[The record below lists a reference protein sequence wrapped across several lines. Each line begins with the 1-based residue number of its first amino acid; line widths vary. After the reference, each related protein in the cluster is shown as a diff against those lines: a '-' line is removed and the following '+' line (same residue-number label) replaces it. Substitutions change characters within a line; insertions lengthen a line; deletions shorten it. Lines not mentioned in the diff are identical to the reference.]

1 MSGCPR
7 RQRPIDPDALR
18 PSALLAVFF
27 AGGLV
32 FILAGAAAAIAHAV
46 SGVWWEH
53 WVSLH
58 LLFVGGISQLVLG
71 AGQFFT
77 CAFLAT
83 NPPSRRMVGAQV
95 AVWNAGTILIAVG
108 YPTAT
113 TGLVEAGGALVG
125 AGLVLFA
132 VALVRMERRSLQ
144 QARWALRWYEA
155 SAASLGVGALLGVL
169 MARGTAWTHGSLL
182 GAHLALNLGGWFGT
196 AIVGTLHTFF
206 PSLTHTQL
214 RHPRLQAPTF
224 VLWAAGIAGLALGS
238 AFDSRALITLGWLGL
253 LVAGALLAINI
264 VASLRASTAKL
275 SLSARLLAVA
285 QPFLP
290 AGLLVA
296 VIATLEHGTA
306 MPFVE
311 PWRGALATLLVA
323 GWIGLTVAGSLL
335 HLLSV
340 LARVRDLR
348 RPLPAPRPVPDGATA
363 GFAAAA
369 ITAFALTHA
378 ARPAL
383 VAVAALLAARILP
396 VAARALR
403 PPKRRLRPQRG
414 AQGA

>member
-1 MSGCPR
+1 MSTAGPPAARRCPR
-7 RQRPIDPDALR
+7 RTIAPGAPR
-18 PSALLAVFF
+18 PSAVLSSFFGAALALLA
-27 AGGLV
+27 AGGAAGVANALTGDARLHWLALHLV
-32 FILAGAAAAIAHAV
+32 FLG
-46 SGVWWEH
+46 GV
-53 WVSLH
+53 
-58 LLFVGGISQLVLG
+58 SQLVLG

-95 AVWNAGTILIAVG
+95 AVWNTGTILIAVG

-125 AGLVLFA
+125 TGLVLFA
-132 VALVRMERRSLQ
+132 AALVRMERRSLQ
-144 QARWALRWYEA
+144 RARWALRWYEA

-214 RHPRLQAPTF
+214 RRPRLQAPTF
-224 VLWAAGIAGLALGS
+224 VLWIAGIAGLALGS
-238 AFDSRALITLGWLGL
+238 AFDSRVLITLAWLGL

-264 VASLRASTAKL
+264 VASLRASMAKL

-306 MPFVE
+306 MPFAE

-348 RPLPAPRPVPDGATA
+348 RPLPAPRPVPDRAIA

-369 ITAFALTHA
+369 VTAFALTHA

-403 PPKRRLRPQRG
+403 PVR
-414 AQGA
+414 